1 MCRRLLLLLVALT
14 LATTACGSADSDT
27 TAATSATTEAEPSEL
42 VLMTHDSFA
51 VSEGV
56 LEAFTDETG
65 ISVARLEAG
74 DAGTMVSQAILTK
87 DNPIADVLFGLDNT
101 YLSRALANDLF
112 VSYASPLLEVVPD
125 DLELDAEH
133 RVTPIDFGDV
143 CLNYDKDGLA
153 DAGLPV
159 PSTLRD
165 LADSRYAGTLVVEDP
180 ASSSPGLAFLLAT
193 IAAFPE
199 DADYDW
205 HDYWADLAANDVL
218 VTSGWEEAYY
228 GSFSGGSGEGDRPLV
243 VSYAS
248 SPPAEVYFAD
258 PPLTEAP
265 TGVITDGCF
274 RQIEFAGILAGTDAP
289 EAAGRLIDFLLSET
303 FQEDIPLTMFVFPAN
318 EQADLPQVF
327 IDYTTIPQ
335 STAMIDIATID
346 ANREEWIDQWTD
358 ILR

>member
-1 MCRRLLLLLVALT
+1 
-14 LATTACGSADSDT
+14 
-27 TAATSATTEAEPSEL
+27 
-42 VLMTHDSFA
+42 
-51 VSEGV
+51 
-56 LEAFTDETG
+56 
-65 ISVARLEAG
+65 
-74 DAGTMVSQAILTK
+74 
-87 DNPIADVLFGLDNT
+87 
-101 YLSRALANDLF
+101 
-112 VSYASPLLEVVPD
+112 
-125 DLELDAEH
+125 
-133 RVTPIDFGDV
+133 
-143 CLNYDKDGLA
+143 
-153 DAGLPV
+153 V

-193 IAAFPE
+193 IATFPE

-205 HDYWADLAANDVL
+205 HDFWADLAANDVL

-258 PPLTEAP
+258 PPLAEAP